1 MLKPIGEIMNSLK
14 TIVAIAFATSG
25 TMLLLAPAEAAP
37 MVRKNLTCIALPV
50 FGALSSAPP
59 QQLAIVNNTSQA
71 IAAGT
76 SYTFAVGSAQRS
88 QASPAALQPGKIFH
102 VYAPQQGS
110 TCTAWI
116 MVPLR
121 STIIAPMQTAPM
133 ATQ

>member
-1 MLKPIGEIMNSLK
+1 MNSLK
-14 TIVAIAFATSG
+14 TIVAIAHATVG
-25 TMLLLAPAEAAP
+25 VVLLLAPAEAAP
-37 MVRKNLTCIALPV
+37 MVRKNLGCIALPV

-88 QASPAALQPGKIFH
+88 QASPSALQPGKIFH

-110 TCTAWI
+110 SCTAWI
-116 MVPLR
+116 IVPLR
-121 STIIAPMQTAPM
+121 STIIAPMQTAPL

>member
-1 MLKPIGEIMNSLK
+1 MNSLK
-14 TIVAIAFATSG
+14 TIVTVALATSG
-25 TMLLLAPAEAAP
+25 AMLLLAPAEAAP
-37 MVRKNLTCIALPV
+37 MVRKNLGCIALPV
-50 FGALSSAPP
+50 FGALSAAPP

-76 SYTFAVGSAQRS
+76 SYTFAVGAAQRS
-88 QASPAALQPGKIFH
+88 QASPSALQPGKIFH

-121 STIIAPMQTAPM
+121 STLIAPMKTAPL

>member
-1 MLKPIGEIMNSLK
+1 MNSLK
-14 TIVAIAFATSG
+14 TIVAIAVATASA
-25 TMLLLAPAEAAP
+25 MLLLAPAEAAP
-37 MVRKNLTCIALPV
+37 MVRKNLACIALPV
-50 FGALSSAPP
+50 FGALSTAPP

-71 IAAGT
+71 IAGGT
-76 SYTFAVGSAQRS
+76 TYTFAVGSAQRS

-116 MVPLR
+116 MVPLK
-121 STIIAPMQTAPM
+121 STIIAPMQTAPL

>member
-1 MLKPIGEIMNSLK
+1 MNSFQ
-14 TIVAIAFATSG
+14 TIAVIALAAST
-25 TMLLLAPAEAAP
+25 TMLLLEPAEAAP
-37 MVRKNLTCIALPV
+37 MVKKNLACIALPV
-50 FGALSSAPP
+50 FGALGNAPP

-71 IAAGT
+71 IAAGIA
-76 SYTFAVGSAQRS
+76 YTFAVGSAQRT

-110 TCTAWI
+110 SCTAWI

-121 STIIAPMQTAPM
+121 STLIAPLQTAPL